1 LLDLTDQKIKKLR
14 QFPENLSVDVAAQG
28 GIQQLGTQGIHQV
41 KHGLDVHSRKAG
53 HLTETLP
60 ESSQKKWA
68 IRYRIRYTKWYNTSI
83 FGQFPLILRVV
94 DGS

>member
-1 LLDLTDQKIKKLR
+1 MLLDLTDQKIKKLR

-53 HLTETLP
+53 HLKDVSGNIR
-60 ESSQKKWA
+60 ESSQK
-68 IRYRIRYTKWYNTSI
+68 IYGR
-83 FGQFPLILRVV
+83 
-94 DGS
+94 